1 MLKEPKWHIFNLR
14 YYCKQSNN
22 CSFKAKRRR
31 IKAEMHYDPKR
42 TTLEQTMKNLRLRS
56 GDQMK
61 QCLEL

>member
-42 TTLEQTMKNLRLRS
+42 TTLEQWKIWGWNNV
-56 GDQMK
+56 
-61 QCLEL
+61 